1 MPLLEIKNLSKTYFE
16 VGAPIDVLKGLD
28 LEVKAGDMV
37 GIVGESGAGK
47 STLLN
52 IIGAL
57 ERPTAGD
64 VRFDGVSVFQPP
76 ANAPL
81 YKRMVRAVMARDPLM
96 AFSSRRYFAGSEDRA
111 LSSFRNRMVGFVFQ
125 FHGLIPEFDSL
136 ENTLM
141 PAVISGLSRTRAEE
155 RAIGILEE
163 LGLGQRLRHKPGEL
177 SGGEQ
182 QRVAFARALMM
193 EPPTILADEPTG
205 NLDNVTGEKLWDLM
219 FEINRRRQTS
229 FIVVTHNERLADRL
243 PRLYRLIDGHLESR
257 R

>member
-1 MPLLEIKNLSKTYFE
+1 VPLLEIKNLSKTYFE
-16 VGAPIDVLKGLD
+16 VGAPIQVLKGLD
-28 LEVKAGDMV
+28 LEVKAGEMV

-57 ERPTAGD
+57 EQPTEGD
-64 VRFDGVSVFQPP
+64 VLFDGLSVFQPP
-76 ANAPL
+76 ASAPFYRRL
-81 YKRMVRAVMARDPLM
+81 IRAVAARDPLM
-96 AFSSRRYFAGSEDRA
+96 AFSSKRYFAGSEDRA
-111 LSSFRNRMVGFVFQ
+111 LSAFRNRMVGFVFQ

-141 PAVISGLSRTRAEE
+141 PAVISGLSRAQAEE
-155 RAIGILEE
+155 KAVAGLEE
-163 LGLGQRLRHKPGEL
+163 LGLGQRLHHKPGEL

-182 QRVAFARALMM
+182 QRVAFARALVM

-229 FIVVTHNERLADRL
+229 FIVVTHNERLAQRL
-243 PRLYRLIDGHLESR
+243 PRLYRLIGGRLESLR
-257 R
+257 